1 MFSFDLL
8 QVVFWSITY
17 VLIVVFGI
25 IKRKTFMP
33 IVAALFNISWEL
45 NSLLSDF
52 FCVRIPIVALGH
64 FVWIGL
70 DFLIITIAIFYYV
83 DNNKK
88 MLLSFIFLP
97 FIIIGLYFIFKI
109 NYGQLY
115 SSFII
120 DLLVA
125 ICYLF
130 VSFKEKDNIIEFI
143 IIGITKLIG
152 DFFAFI
158 MYRQDT
164 LVNIIGII
172 VFVINAIYLIILNN
186 KPINK
191 IKLTIN
197 KNEIF

>member
-143 IIGITKLIG
+143 IIGITRFIG

-197 KNEIF
+197 KNEIY